1 MTIAY
6 RLMRMEVVVDEME
19 VLHLPRRLGHF
30 LFTTWCEAT
39 GVLILLGQTTYH
51 FCPMT
56 VQSPDNHQLL
66 LVICT
71 EGSRTVPNMLQLSMR
86 SSMRGACQ
94 SPFKLPAYQELVRLP
109 TSRLRRSMA
118 TKKDG
123 KVKDDS
129 AKSKPESSLPE
140 TLRQDL
146 ERLQQTEAEV
156 YRKRHEVL
164 KAKREQI
171 STQRSIGG
179 AEGRKR
185 ALTRITADIA
195 ALKTR
200 SMYFSAYRFAS
211 LFEAQDM
218 RSAFDWCD
226 EDLRMGWLNFQVQ
239 AVKAKLWI
247 LAPAEEVSF
256 FSRFVTGDFHVVV
269 CISLPP
275 GCRGSS
281 GANSAFGPFIGISNI
296 AAMRSMRIGRLIL
309 ST

>member
-1 MTIAY
+1 MTRQRCCRRLKTLAY
-6 RLMRMEVVVDEME
+6 RLMRMEVAVDEME
-19 VLHLPRRLGHF
+19 VLHLPRRLDHF
-30 LFTTWCEAT
+30 PFTTSCEAT
-39 GVLILLGQTTYH
+39 GVLILLCQTTYQ
-51 FCPMT
+51 FCPRT
-56 VQSPDNHQLL
+56 VQSPDIHQLL

-94 SPFKLPAYQELVRLP
+94 SPFKLPAYQQLVRLP
-109 TSRLRRSMA
+109 TSRLGRSMS

-129 AKSKPESSLPE
+129 AKSKPESPLPE
-140 TLRQDL
+140 TVRQDL
-146 ERLQQTEAEV
+146 ERLKQTEAEV
-156 YRKRHEVL
+156 YKKRHEVL

-185 ALTRITADIA
+185 ALTRINADIA

-211 LFEAQDM
+211 LFEAQDV
-218 RSAFDWCD
+218 RRAFDWCD

-247 LAPAEEVSF
+247 FAPAKEVSVL
-256 FSRFVTGDFHVVV
+256 SRFMRLVAFIGW
-269 CISLPP
+269 
-275 GCRGSS
+275 
-281 GANSAFGPFIGISNI
+281 SAFHCLQGVVAVQVQIL
-296 AAMRSMRIGRLIL
+296 RLVL
-309 ST
+309 SLVFPTLRR